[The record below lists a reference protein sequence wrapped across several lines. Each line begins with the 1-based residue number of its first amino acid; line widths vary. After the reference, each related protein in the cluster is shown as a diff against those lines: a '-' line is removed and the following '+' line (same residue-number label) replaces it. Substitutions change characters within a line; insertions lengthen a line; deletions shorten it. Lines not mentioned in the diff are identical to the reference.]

1 MRLVIYQPYQA
12 THKFT
17 TEHLKTSGKTTYMKK
32 LAPSAYKPE
41 IHEISRTH
49 DRYCSHMPVQNCV
62 TFINEFSCK
71 LADNPD
77 QQGATNDK

>member
-1 MRLVIYQPYQA
+1 
-12 THKFT
+12 
-17 TEHLKTSGKTTYMKK
+17 MKK